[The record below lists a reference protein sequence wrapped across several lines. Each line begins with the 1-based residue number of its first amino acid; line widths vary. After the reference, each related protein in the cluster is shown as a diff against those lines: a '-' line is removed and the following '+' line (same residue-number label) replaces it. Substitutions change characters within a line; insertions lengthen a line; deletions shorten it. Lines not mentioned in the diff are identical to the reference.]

1 MKFLVFSDVGKNV
14 SEIAT
19 KLRDLGEVHSFTLKS
34 QRDAVMKS
42 GSKKLVLLDGT
53 SFSGNVS
60 EALLKSDLS
69 GYDYVFIASTPL
81 GRDVAGII
89 SAKTGNMI
97 ASEAFDFTIDNGKI
111 RTKRF
116 FFGGKT
122 IMEEETGAKI
132 VTVSPGSF
140 ESSESPDSPAEET
153 ITLPGSPEK
162 LLEEKDRE
170 AGGTNIESA
179 GIIVSVGR
187 GIGSKE
193 AIEKITPLVT
203 ATRGELAGSR
213 PVCLDY
219 RWLSEERQVGL
230 SGKKVKPRVYIAL
243 GISGQIQHIAGMR
256 GSKIVVAVNKDKDA
270 PIFQECDYG
279 IVGDL
284 FQIVPKLVEKLKK

>member
-1 MKFLVFSDVGKNV
+1 MKFLVFSDAGKNV

-19 KLRDLGEVHSFTLKS
+19 KLRELGEVHSFTLKD
-34 QRDAVMKS
+34 QRDAALKS
-42 GSKKLVLLDGT
+42 GSKRLVLLDGT
-53 SFSGNVS
+53 AFSGNVS
-60 EALLKSDLS
+60 EALLKSGLS
-69 GYDYVFIASTPL
+69 EYDYVFISSTPL
-81 GRDVAGII
+81 GREVAGLI
-89 SAKTGNMI
+89 SAKTGNII
-97 ASEAFDFTIDNGKI
+97 ASEIFDFNIDNGNIKT
-111 RTKRF
+111 RRF

-122 IMEEETGAKI
+122 IMEETGAKI
-132 VTVSPGSF
+132 ITVTPGSF
-140 ESSESPDSPAEET
+140 EPSESSETPQEEH
-153 ITLPGSPEK
+153 ITLSDSPEK

-170 AGGTNIESA
+170 TGGTNIESA

-193 AIEKITPLVT
+193 AIEKIMPLVS

-256 GSKIVVAVNKDKDA
+256 GSKIVVAVNKDKDS

-284 FQIVPKLVEKLKK
+284 FQVVPKLVEKLKK

>member
-1 MKFLVFSDVGKNV
+1 MKFLVFSDIGKNV

-19 KLRDLGEVHSFTLKS
+19 KLRDLGEVHSFTMKN
-34 QRDAVMKS
+34 QKETAVKS

-53 SFSGNVS
+53 PFSGNVS
-60 EALLKSDLS
+60 GALMGS
-69 GYDYVFIASTPL
+69 GISEYDYVFISSTPL
-81 GRDVAGII
+81 GREVAGLI
-89 SAKTGNMI
+89 SANTGNTI
-97 ASEAFDFTIDNGKI
+97 ASEVFDFSIDNGKI
-111 RTKRF
+111 KTKRF

-122 IMEEETGAKI
+122 IMEEENFSKI
-132 VTVSPGSF
+132 ITVTPGSF
-140 ESSESPDSPAEET
+140 EPSESAEIAQEET
-153 ITLPGSPEK
+153 LALSDSTEK

-170 AGGTNIESA
+170 NGGTNIEAA

-187 GIGSKE
+187 GVGSKE
-193 AIEKITPLVT
+193 AIEKIMPLVS

-256 GSKIVVAVNKDKDA
+256 GSKIVIAVNKDKDA

-284 FQIVPKLVEKLKK
+284 FQIVPKIVENLKK